1 MTSFIQ
7 QFFTSRDNNANAETF
22 VGQEGRLW
30 FNPTT
35 NQIYSSDGNTPG
47 GIPLAGGSGG
57 TPGGSNSQVQFNQ
70 AGTFGGTANLTINSA
85 TGALTAVSFVGDG
98 APLTN
103 ITGANVTGT
112 VANATYATSAGTATT
127 AATVTDAAQSNITSV
142 GILTA
147 VNTSGA
153 ISATGNITGSYF
165 LGNGSQ
171 LTGIA
176 ASYGN
181 ANVVANLA
189 ALGSNPVSTT
199 GNVSAGYFVG
209 NGSLLTGLAA
219 TYSNTNA
226 TSLLAS
232 FGSNTIS
239 TTGNVTTGNLNITV
253 DAVVTGNL
261 TVNGTTTTVNSNTVT
276 INDKFINVANNAAT
290 AAAANGGGIGVGPV
304 GGEYATL
311 TFNSTANA
319 WNTNI
324 PISATGNVT
333 GGNILTTGLISA
345 AGNIAGNYF
354 IGNGS
359 QLTGI
364 ASGGG
369 ASNARVM
376 GYNLVF
382 GG

>member
-30 FNPTT
+30 WNPTT

-311 TFNSTANA
+311 TYNSTANA
-319 WNTNI
+319 WNTNS
-324 PISATGNVT
+324 PISATGN
-333 GGNILTTGLISA
+333 
-345 AGNIAGNYF
+345 IAGHYF
-354 IGNGS
+354 SGNGS